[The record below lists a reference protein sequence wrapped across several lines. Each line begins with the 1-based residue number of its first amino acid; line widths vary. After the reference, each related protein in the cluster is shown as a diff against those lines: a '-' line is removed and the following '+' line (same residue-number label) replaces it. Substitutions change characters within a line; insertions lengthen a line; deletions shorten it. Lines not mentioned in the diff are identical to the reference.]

1 MTKTDAQCGSHV
13 GFKGENRPL
22 YGVSGIFEGRVGRH
36 MEEAEEQVCCGGL
49 LPGLLPQLLWVRE

>member
-1 MTKTDAQCGSHV
+1 MLNVGVMWDLREKTDLCMV
-13 GFKGENRPL
+13 CREF
-22 YGVSGIFEGRVGRH
+22 FEGRVGRH